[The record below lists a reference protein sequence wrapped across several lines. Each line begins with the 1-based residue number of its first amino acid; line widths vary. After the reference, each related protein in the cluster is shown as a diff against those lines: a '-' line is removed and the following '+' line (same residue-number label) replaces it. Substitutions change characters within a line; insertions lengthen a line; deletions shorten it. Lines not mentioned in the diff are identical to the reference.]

1 MLYEFSPSEEELPPE
16 EEPPLDEP
24 EPDDE
29 PPPLGVLLLPES
41 AEELLE
47 VDGAETF

>member
-24 EPDDE
+24 ELDDE
-29 PPPLGVLLLPES
+29 LPLGVLLPES
-41 AEELLE
+41 AEELPE
-47 VDGAETF
+47 VEGAEDF

>member
-24 EPDDE
+24 ELDDE
-29 PPPLGVLLLPES
+29 PPPLGLLLLPES
-41 AEELLE
+41 TAELPE
-47 VDGAETF
+47 VEGAEDF

>member
-24 EPDDE
+24 ELDDE
-29 PPPLGVLLLPES
+29 PPPLGVLLPES
-41 AEELLE
+41 AEELPE
-47 VDGAETF
+47 VEGAEDF